1 MLERQAAGTQVA
13 KRTAQ
18 TVREDICK
26 LSGSLIMK
34 TSECLLFQRSHGGLC
49 HVQQQQEQRQQE
61 QQQHQAFRD
70 SD

>member
-1 MLERQAAGTQVA
+1 MA

-34 TSECLLFQRSHGGLC
+34 TSVCLLFQRSHGGLC
-49 HVQQQQEQRQQE
+49 HVQQEEQRQQE
-61 QQQHQAFRD
+61 QQQQAFRD

>member
-1 MLERQAAGTQVA
+1 MA

-18 TVREDICK
+18 TAREDICK

-34 TSECLLFQRSHGGLC
+34 TSVCLLFQRSHGGLC
-49 HVQQQQEQRQQE
+49 HVQQQLQEQRQQE
-61 QQQHQAFRD
+61 QQQQAFRD